1 MTGESGLNLSES
13 FKIALKCIRAN
24 WMRSLLTMLGI
35 IIGISSV
42 IMIVGAGT
50 GAKDYIVSMIE
61 EMGSNAVMISTD
73 TTTARDSDYIT
84 LDDVDA
90 IKQKVNNVE
99 GCSPIMLGFGN
110 ATIGDQKTATCMMV
124 GVSADISYAMTTDC
138 AYGRYFNDE
147 EYEASRPVAVID
159 SMSAQAAFGYED
171 VVGQYVN
178 VSSSGASMNVRIV
191 GVASLEAIMGNMGG
205 GESSNAMMENMS
217 SMFGG
222 ADSDAL
228 TIALFVPCTTLTQIT
243 GSDTRLSSIY
253 VTATDGADYDAV
265 GNATLNFLKARHD
278 NADRNVYM
286 VQNMATYID
295 LVDTIVSI
303 LTTFVACVGAISL
316 VVGGIGVMNIMLVS
330 VTERTREI
338 GIRKSLG
345 AKTRTIT
352 MQFLTE
358 SVILCLIG
366 GILGVVFGVA
376 GAYAVC
382 SIINIQPT
390 ITIGVILLALLFS
403 CGVGLF
409 FGIYPA
415 KKAAQLSPIEALR
428 RE

>member
-1 MTGESGLNLSES
+1 MTGESGVNLSES

-42 IMIVGAGT
+42 IMIIGAGT

-61 EMGSNAVMISTD
+61 DMGSNAIMISTD
-73 TTTARDSDYIT
+73 TTTAQESDYIT

-90 IKQKVNNVE
+90 IKSKVNNVD

-110 ATIGDQKTATCMMV
+110 ATINDQKSATCMMV
-124 GVSADISYAMTTDC
+124 GVSADIRYAMTSDC

-147 EYEASRPVAVID
+147 EYDASRPVAVID
-159 SMSAQAAFGYED
+159 SMSAQNAFGYED
-171 VVGQYVN
+171 VVGEYIN

-191 GVASLEAIMGNMGG
+191 GVASLESMMGNMGG
-205 GESSNAMMENMS
+205 DSNEMMANMS

-222 ADSDAL
+222 ADSD
-228 TIALFVPCTTLTQIT
+228 TVMISLFVPCTTLTEIT
-243 GSDTRLSSIY
+243 GSGTNLSSIY
-253 VTATDGADYDAV
+253 VMASEGADYDAV
-265 GNATLNFLKARHD
+265 GNATLNFLKARHG

-295 LVDTIVSI
+295 LIDTIVSI
-303 LTTFVACVGAISL
+303 LTTFVACVAAISL

-345 AKTRTIT
+345 AKTSVIT

-358 SVILCLIG
+358 SIILCLIG
-366 GILGVVFGVA
+366 GALGVLIGVA

-382 SIINIQPT
+382 SVINIQPT
-390 ITIGVILLALLFS
+390 LTVGAVLLALLFS

-415 KKAAQLSPIEALR
+415 RKAAQLSPIEALR